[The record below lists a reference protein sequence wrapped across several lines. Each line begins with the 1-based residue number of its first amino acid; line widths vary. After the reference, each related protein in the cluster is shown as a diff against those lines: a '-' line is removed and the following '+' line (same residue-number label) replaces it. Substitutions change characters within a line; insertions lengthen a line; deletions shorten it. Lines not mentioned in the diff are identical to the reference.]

1 VTLPYTVE
9 NNDITMMIV
18 QHTRRSTGR
27 RNAST
32 HSTDCMRKAPG
43 GQNSWPSP
51 STPIISGQ
59 PFRIKYL
66 EAVYAH
72 IAQFSGVLHWNGE
85 QILNWYVTRDKRGE
99 Q

>member
-9 NNDITMMIV
+9 TNDITMMIV
-18 QHTRRSTGR
+18 QHHEAQHWTQKCIDTFDRLYEESARRPKIHGHR
-27 RNAST
+27 HPPLYQR
-32 HSTDCMRKAPG
+32 
-43 GQNSWPSP
+43 
-51 STPIISGQ
+51 Q